1 MRTEVSSAP
10 IVLGA
15 APLRLADVVAVARDR
30 RQVTAA
36 PAAVERMRA
45 AHGRLLLVAAGRPV
59 YGAGTGVGANSTE
72 PVADGSDHD
81 RRLLA
86 SHATVA
92 GEPYPPDVAR
102 AAMVVR
108 ANQLAAGRSGA
119 SPAVLEALVS
129 ALAAGAAP
137 LLHRFGG
144 VGTGDLGA
152 LGELGL
158 ALTGATPW
166 LTEPRRPLPP
176 LPLAAGD
183 ALPLMSSNAVTVA
196 EAALAVADLDELVAA
211 SGAVAALTWLAARG
225 NVEALDPAVVAARP
239 HPGDERAAALLRA
252 LLAGAA
258 PQPARMQD
266 PFALRALPQ
275 VRGGVLA
282 ASARA
287 EDVLAIEFASGAE
300 NPLLPEA
307 DPPVALHHGGW
318 YAGHVALALD
328 GLRLAVHA
336 DAALSVRRT
345 ALLLDPAA
353 TGLRAFLASGPAA
366 SSGAMALEYVAG
378 AALARL
384 RLLAAPAS
392 LGTAVLSRGVED
404 HASFAPEAARA
415 TADTL
420 APLRVVVACELV
432 AAVRALR
439 LAGTRPEQLAPAPV
453 GELYAAAQP
462 LPADLGDRSLSA
474 DIEVAT
480 ALLVDLAELTK
491 ERAAAAQ

>member
-196 EAALAVADLDELVAA
+196 EAALAVADLDGCRRLWRRRRADV
-211 SGAVAALTWLAARG
+211 ARG
-225 NVEALDPAVVAARP
+225 TRQRRGAG
-239 HPGDERAAALLRA
+239 PGGRRCP
-252 LLAGAA
+252 AA
-258 PQPARMQD
+258 PR
-266 PFALRALPQ
+266 
-275 VRGGVLA
+275 
-282 ASARA
+282 
-287 EDVLAIEFASGAE
+287 
-300 NPLLPEA
+300 
-307 DPPVALHHGGW
+307 
-318 YAGHVALALD
+318 
-328 GLRLAVHA
+328 
-336 DAALSVRRT
+336 
-345 ALLLDPAA
+345 
-353 TGLRAFLASGPAA
+353 
-366 SSGAMALEYVAG
+366 
-378 AALARL
+378 
-384 RLLAAPAS
+384 
-392 LGTAVLSRGVED
+392 
-404 HASFAPEAARA
+404 
-415 TADTL
+415 
-420 APLRVVVACELV
+420 
-432 AAVRALR
+432 
-439 LAGTRPEQLAPAPV
+439 
-453 GELYAAAQP
+453 
-462 LPADLGDRSLSA
+462 
-474 DIEVAT
+474 
-480 ALLVDLAELTK
+480 
-491 ERAAAAQ
+491 